1 MGEVHQISINQIQW
15 LVTQCEITSLVRLI
29 FLEKEEIT

>member
-1 MGEVHQISINQIQW
+1 MGEVHQISISQIQW

-29 FLEKEEIT
+29 LEKEEIT